1 MAPRLALLSAAGSLM
16 VLASSLQAC
25 LWDVDT
31 LQMERKRFPGVN
43 ELITGN
49 FVRHGP
55 DYFQWR
61 VEDRRRRLKDSPG
74 DPALVDDLAVAL
86 DKLGRPKEGIA
97 LLSDVLRAHPNRYET
112 VANLGTLHIH
122 AGNLEEGARLIA
134 EAIRIH
140 PDAHFGRERFQLLLV
155 RYLQQSEMTD
165 TGVLST
171 ETRWQSIQ
179 SVGFAKFVLEQPEI
193 ATDGEAQDRELDAAL
208 KGILG
213 IMHFGNFESPVV
225 LEALGDLLL
234 RTGDGGSDAR
244 LLAARAYLK
253 ARRGAQRPEVAALY
267 DQMIGDALSPNADF
281 HGTRRE
287 KAQAQLARA
296 LDKDLAAA
304 NRRHAEVVRD
314 EQQWIREGGD
324 VDRLFAA
331 RYYASL
337 EDTVDAA
344 RASVASERPE
354 VRTRSS
360 FYRAGLMRLI
370 AWTVA
375 VLLGLLTLTATLIT
389 ASRRRRR
396 HLQTGGCPPA
406 LSP

>member
-1 MAPRLALLSAAGSLM
+1 MPPLRSLLIAAGSLF
-16 VLASSLQAC
+16 LTASSLRAC

-55 DYFQWR
+55 DYYQWR
-61 VEDRRRRLKDSPG
+61 IDDRRRRLQDSPG

-97 LLSDVLRAHPNRYET
+97 LVSDILRVHPNRYET

-122 AGNLEEGARLIA
+122 AGDLDQGARLIA
-134 EAIRIH
+134 EAIRIN
-140 PDAHFGRERFQLLLV
+140 PDAHFGRERFQRLFV
-155 RYLQQSEMTD
+155 RYLQQSEMVD
-165 TGVLST
+165 KGVLSA
-171 ETRWQSIQ
+171 ETRWQRYQ
-179 SVGFAKFVLEQPEI
+179 PVGFARFVLELPGI
-193 ATDGEAQDRELDAAL
+193 PLDAEARDRELDAAL

-213 IMHFGNFESPVV
+213 IMHFGNFESPGV

-234 RTGDGGSDAR
+234 RTGEGDSDAR
-244 LLAARAYLK
+244 LLAGRAYLK
-253 ARRGAQRPEVAALY
+253 ARRGAQRPEAAAFY

-287 KAQAQLARA
+287 KAQAQLNRA

-304 NRRHAEVVRD
+304 DQRHQEIVRD

-331 RYYASL
+331 KYYASL
-337 EDTVDAA
+337 EDTMDAA
-344 RASVASERPE
+344 RDSVAAERPDE
-354 VRTRSS
+354 RTRSS
-360 FYRAGLMRLI
+360 FYRAGQVRMI
-370 AWTVA
+370 AWA
-375 VLLGLLTLTATLIT
+375 AAMFLGLLTLTATLIT

-396 HLQTGGCPPA
+396 RLQAGGCPRV